1 MLSNAKF
8 RKAEKKHLL
17 LFIAFIISSSAF
29 SVTVTLNMNYENTAR
44 NFIVHLP
51 PGFSNAQHLPVVF
64 NLHGYGSDASQQEF
78 YSRMDETSDANNF
91 VVVYPNGIANS
102 WNSGFTIPYN
112 SSPDD
117 VGFISK
123 IIDTL
128 YTLYNID
135 LTRVYSCGMSNGGF
149 QSYRLACDLEN
160 RIAAIASVTGATTDL
175 QAFNCTLSRKVPVLE
190 IHGTADPLVP
200 YGGST
205 GIKSVEETISFW
217 VGKNQCSNVND
228 TVHYPDTNPNDSS
241 TVERIHYASC
251 GSGTEVMF
259 YKITGGGHT
268 WPNAYI
274 DYIYGPTNRD
284 FDASQEIWD
293 FFNKFTLNGPVNGV
307 EEVRNEMEV
316 SVSPNPS
323 NGKYEIRNMK
333 YENEQTVNVAVFDA
347 TGRKILEQKIFSTS
361 TELNLS
367 AFENGI
373 YFLEMNGK
381 NFAATRKIVK
391 Q

>member
-1 MLSNAKF
+1 M
-8 RKAEKKHLL
+8 KKYL
-17 LFIAFIISSSAF
+17 LFIIAFIVSSSAF
-29 SVTVTLNMNYENTAR
+29 SITLTLNMNYENTNR
-44 NFIVHLP
+44 NFLVHFP
-51 PGFSNAQHLPVVF
+51 PGFSNSQHLPIVF
-64 NLHGYGSDASQQEF
+64 NLHGYSSDAAQQEF
-78 YSRMDETSDANNF
+78 YSRMSETSDSNHF
-91 VVVYPNGIANS
+91 IVCYPNGIANS

-112 SSPDD
+112 SSPND

-128 YTLYNID
+128 YTLYNVD

-175 QAFNCTLSRKVPVLE
+175 QAINCVLSRKIPILE

-205 GIKSVEETISFW
+205 GIKSVEQTISFW
-217 VGKNQCSNVND
+217 LGKDNCSSVND
-228 TVHYPDTNPNDSS
+228 TVHYPDIDIHDSS

-274 DYIYGPTNRD
+274 NYIYGPTNRD
-284 FDASQEIWD
+284 FDASQEIWN
-293 FFNKFTLNGPVNGV
+293 FFNRFTLNGPVNGV
-307 EEVRNEMEV
+307 EEVKSEIEL

-323 NGKYEIRNMK
+323 GGNYELQITNYK
-333 YENEQTVNVAVFDA
+333 VEQPTTVFVFDI
-347 TGRKILEQKIFSTS
+347 TGRKILEQKITS
-361 TELNLS
+361 PTTELNLVN
-367 AFENGI
+367 AANGI
-373 YFLEMNGK
+373 YFLKIEAS
-381 NFAATRKIVK
+381 AASVTKKIIK
-391 Q
+391 E

>member
-1 MLSNAKF
+1 MS
-8 RKAEKKHLL
+8 
-17 LFIAFIISSSAF
+17 
-29 SVTVTLNMNYENTAR
+29 
-44 NFIVHLP
+44 
-51 PGFSNAQHLPVVF
+51 
-64 NLHGYGSDASQQEF
+64 
-78 YSRMDETSDANNF
+78 ETSDSNHF
-91 VVVYPNGIANS
+91 IVCYPNGIANS
-102 WNSGFTIPYN
+102 WNSGFTVPYN

-128 YTLYNID
+128 YTLYNVD

-175 QAFNCTLSRKVPVLE
+175 QAINCVLSRKIPILE

-205 GIKSVEETISFW
+205 GIKSVEQTISFW
-217 VGKNQCSNVND
+217 LGKDNCSSVND
-228 TVHYPDTNPNDSS
+228 TVHYPDIDIHDSS

-284 FDASQEIWD
+284 FDASQEIWN
-293 FFNKFTLNGPVNGV
+293 FFNRFTLNGPVNGV
-307 EEVRNEMEV
+307 EEVKSEIEL

-323 NGKYEIRNMK
+323 GGNYELQITNYK
-333 YENEQTVNVAVFDA
+333 VEQPTTVFVFDI
-347 TGRKILEQKIFSTS
+347 TGRKILEQKITS
-361 TELNLS
+361 PTTELNLVN
-367 AFENGI
+367 AANGI
-373 YFLEMNGK
+373 YFLKIEAS
-381 NFAATRKIVK
+381 AASVTKKIIK
-391 Q
+391 E

>member
-1 MLSNAKF
+1 
-8 RKAEKKHLL
+8 
-17 LFIAFIISSSAF
+17 
-29 SVTVTLNMNYENTAR
+29 MNYENTSR
-44 NFIVHLP
+44 NFLVHFP
-51 PGFSNAQHLPVVF
+51 PGFTNAQHLPIVF
-64 NLHGYGSDASQQEF
+64 NLHGYGSDAAQQEF
-78 YSRMDETSDANNF
+78 YSRMSETSDANNF

-102 WNSGFTIPYN
+102 WNSGFVTPYN

-160 RIAAIASVTGATTDL
+160 RIAAIASVTGATTAL
-175 QAFNCTLSRKVPVLE
+175 QALNCSLSRKIPVLE

-205 GIKSVEETISFW
+205 GIKSVEETIDFW
-217 VGKNQCSNVND
+217 VGKDLCSAVND
-228 TVHYPDTNPNDSS
+228 TVQYPDTDPNDSS

-284 FDASQEIWD
+284 FDASQEIWN
-293 FFNKFTLNGPVNGV
+293 FFNRFTLNGPVSEIESINNKIDF
-307 EEVRNEMEV
+307 EIF
-316 SVSPNPS
+316 PNPS
-323 NGKYEIRNMK
+323 SGKFNFQIMNYGFEEPMK
-333 YENEQTVNVAVFDA
+333 IEVFDVV
-347 TGRKILEQKIFSTS
+347 GNKILERKISS
-361 TELNLS
+361 SSELNLS
-367 AFENGI
+367 AFGNGI
-373 YFLEMNGK
+373 YFLKAEGK
-381 NFAATRKIVK
+381 NFVLTKKIIK
-391 Q
+391 N